1 LSLSAKNLTNLEP
14 FTPHYLA
21 VLTLAEEANK
31 GLVWGRV
38 VVALMPIQKKGV
50 LKVTQIHIL
59 HTKMGS
65 QWLGVHA
72 VGTS

>member
-1 LSLSAKNLTNLEP
+1 
-14 FTPHYLA
+14 
-21 VLTLAEEANK
+21 LTLAEEANK

>member
-50 LKVTQIHIL
+50 LNRVFFFVDL
-59 HTKMGS
+59 TKCN
-65 QWLGVHA
+65 GVFPPLNIYR
-72 VGTS
+72 G